1 MTGKFL
7 QIPKVFGNP
16 DDLKSVRMIWKVSGW
31 SEKCP
36 NYLKSARMICKAS
49 GQSERCPNDLGN
61 VQMMHKM
68 CFTLFLH
75 ILPNKDSDSF
85 FDWSKLLL
93 KVSSFSDAETP
104 NNYFWDL
111 YTLIWTIQTLR
122 RGKVIFKCIYALRVC
137 WRHTMSH
144 YLNSCNLSLP
154 HCPWLNMKIPF
165 KLKCGHFIVSKL
177 CKTLLF
183 WGCVTPPALSTI
195 PMQLYIVFF

>member
-1 MTGKFL
+1 MILVINSCPKISEESEKAR
-7 QIPKVFGNP
+7 QRVSNDDRKVFANP

-36 NYLKSARMICKAS
+36 NNLKSARMICKAS
-49 GQSERCPNDLGN
+49 GQSERCPNDLAN

-93 KVSSFSDAETP
+93 KVSPFSDSVTP

-122 RGKVIFKCIYALRVC
+122 RGKVIFKCICIESLLET
-137 WRHTMSH
+137 HNES
-144 YLNSCNLSLP
+144 LS
-154 HCPWLNMKIPF
+154 
-165 KLKCGHFIVSKL
+165 
-177 CKTLLF
+177 
-183 WGCVTPPALSTI
+183 
-195 PMQLYIVFF
+195 

>member
-1 MTGKFL
+1 MGFQPFRQL
-7 QIPKVFGNP
+7 C
-16 DDLKSVRMIWKVSGW
+16 GW
-31 SEKCP
+31 SEQCP

-93 KVSSFSDAETP
+93 KVSPFSDSETP

-122 RGKVIFKCIYALRVC
+122 RGKVIFKCICIESLLET
-137 WRHTMSH
+137 HNESLSQFLQSFITS
-144 YLNSCNLSLP
+144 LSLAEYEDSIQTQ
-154 HCPWLNMKIPF
+154 MRTF
-165 KLKCGHFIVSKL
+165 YSE
-177 CKTLLF
+177 
-183 WGCVTPPALSTI
+183 
-195 PMQLYIVFF
+195 

>member
-1 MTGKFL
+1 MILVTNSWPKNSEESEKTR
-7 QIPKVFGNP
+7 QRIRDDDRKVFTNP
-16 DDLKSVRMIWKVSGW
+16 ESFWKSGW

-49 GQSERCPNDLGN
+49 GQSERCPNDLAN

-122 RGKVIFKCIYALRVC
+122 RGKVIFKCICIESLLET
-137 WRHTMSH
+137 HNESLSQFLQSFITS
-144 YLNSCNLSLP
+144 LSLADYEDSIQTQ
-154 HCPWLNMKIPF
+154 MRTF
-165 KLKCGHFIVSKL
+165 YSE
-177 CKTLLF
+177 
-183 WGCVTPPALSTI
+183 
-195 PMQLYIVFF
+195 

>member
-1 MTGKFL
+1 MLTSPEFKVGKWYLSLIVDPKTLKSQKKLVSVSEMMTGKFL

-122 RGKVIFKCIYALRVC
+122 RGKVIFKCICIESLLET
-137 WRHTMSH
+137 HNE
-144 YLNSCNLSLP
+144 LLS
-154 HCPWLNMKIPF
+154 
-165 KLKCGHFIVSKL
+165 
-177 CKTLLF
+177 
-183 WGCVTPPALSTI
+183 
-195 PMQLYIVFF
+195 